1 MKQRLLTALSVAV
14 CAVLA
19 LVALA
24 IGVRAGWS
32 DERDRALQASQG
44 WAVDEGGWTLL
55 NDYAAD
61 CANLAVVASRHLG
74 AEDERV
80 TALRN
85 AAGAFAEVTD
95 ETLPA
100 LQEANEAAARAA
112 ASLSEALP
120 ALESVQA
127 SARDQVYL
135 RTLTRVVAA
144 PPDVLHSAS
153 RDAAERFNEQ
163 LDSAL
168 LGRLAKLMGVRPIDW

>member
-1 MKQRLLTALSVAV
+1 MKQKLLNALSVII
-14 CAVLA
+14 CAFLL
-19 LVALA
+19 LVALT
-24 IGVRAGWS
+24 IGVKFGWI
-32 DERDRALQASQG
+32 DERDRALQACQG
-44 WAVDEGGWTLL
+44 WAVDEGGWTPL

-168 LGRLAKLMGVRPIDW
+168 LGRLAKLMGVRPIEW